1 MRTVRIITV
10 VGARPQFIKA
20 AAVSRAVAA
29 FNQAGGGAR
38 MEEKIVHTGQ
48 HYDEDLSRVF
58 FEELEIPRPAVNL
71 EVGSG
76 PHGRQ
81 TGRML
86 ERLEEVLLSD
96 RPDWVVVY
104 GDTNSTLAGALAAV
118 KLHVPVAHVEAGLR
132 SFDPGMPEEVNRV
145 LADHVS
151 SLLLCPTEAA
161 EANLAREGITRGVR
175 RVGDVMYDSMLH
187 NLGLAR
193 RRSDV
198 LERLRLEP
206 KSYYLATVHRAENTD
221 DPSRLEA
228 ILSALGRLP
237 RPVVLPLHP
246 RTRKALGAGA
256 EATGPAV
263 RLIGPVAYLDMLALE
278 DGARIVLTDS
288 GGMQKEA
295 YWAGVPCVTLRERTE
310 WVELLQT
317 GCNRLAGAD
326 PEAILSAVADFEAG
340 DAALPPDRPGE
351 LYGDG
356 RSAEKVVQALAEA
369 LPRRGVAGTGR

>member
-1 MRTVRIITV
+1 MRMVRIITV

-29 FNQAGGGAR
+29 FNQGGVR
-38 MEEKIVHTGQ
+38 VVEKIVHTGQ
-48 HYDEDLSRVF
+48 HYDEELSRVF
-58 FEELEIPRPAVNL
+58 FEELEIPRPAANL

-86 ERLEEVLLSD
+86 ERLEEALLAD
-96 RPDWVVVY
+96 RPDWVLVY

-132 SFDPGMPEEVNRV
+132 SFDLGMPEEVNRV

-151 SLLLCPTEAA
+151 TLLLCPTEAA
-161 EANLAREGITRGVR
+161 EENLAREGITRGVH

-228 ILSALGRLP
+228 ILSALGRLA

-246 RTRKALGAGA
+246 RTRKALGAGV
-256 EATGPAV
+256 EAVGPAV

-295 YWAGVPCVTLRERTE
+295 YWAGVPCVTLRDRTE
-310 WVELLQT
+310 WVELVQT

-340 DAALPPDRPGE
+340 DAALPLDRPGE

-356 RSAEKVVQALAEA
+356 RSAEKVVQALVEA
-369 LPRRGVAGTGR
+369 PPGRGVGGTGR